1 MVVSR
6 TRNDAGFAGEPPDDG
21 RDLTGDNRKAE
32 FVPAGDDVRFVGGR
46 PSSGPPEVVDV
57 AALAKV
63 NLALLV
69 GPLRAD
75 GYHEIFSLMLP
86 VTLADLVTV
95 RLTPGSALSVNCA
108 VCPGEGNLAAKAVH
122 ELEKRLERPLELAV
136 TITKRI
142 PSAAG
147 LGGGSSDAAAT
158 IIAVE
163 RLLGLDLP
171 TKVKYEVASAVGAD
185 VPFFFWPGPQIAMG
199 RGNVLRAAPLPQPL
213 HLVIAVPDVQLPT
226 VQVYRWRDELA
237 PSTLAEFA
245 PRTARLVSAID
256 ALAEP
261 ADVAGLI
268 ENDLEAP
275 VKARHREVVALL
287 QRLDELGALA
297 AGMSGSGSA
306 VFGLFANEDTA
317 AEARDR
323 LASGALPVRVFH
335 VTDVQVPPRPVPSQ
349 QAQARAAAEEAKADR
364 AGRKPH
370 AGQRPHGA
378 GEPGAGKP
386 AGRHASP
393 KPPAAAPP
401 RPKRSGRRRPP
412 KGAA

>member
-1 MVVSR
+1 MSR
-6 TRNDAGFAGEPPDDG
+6 NRNDAGAEGEASDLR
-21 RDLTGDNRKAE
+21 RDLAVDNRDAE
-32 FVPAGDDVRFVGGR
+32 FTPASDDRSVSGGTT
-46 PSSGPPEVVDV
+46 SELPEVVEV
-57 AALAKV
+57 AAPAKV

-95 RLTPGSALSVNCA
+95 RLTPGYALSVNCA
-108 VCPGEGNLAAKAVH
+108 VCPGEGNLAARAVH
-122 ELEKRLERPLELAV
+122 ELEKRLERSLELAV

-163 RLLGLDLP
+163 RLLGLELP

-185 VPFFFWPGPQIAMG
+185 VPFFFWPGAQIAMG

-226 VQVYRWRDELA
+226 AQVYRWHDELA

-245 PRTARLVSAID
+245 PRTARLVSAVD

-261 ADVAGLI
+261 AGVAGLI

-275 VKARHREVVALL
+275 VKARHVEVVTLL

-306 VFGLFANEDTA
+306 VFGLFADDA
-317 AEARDR
+317 AAAAARNR
-323 LASGALPVRVFH
+323 LASGPLPARVFY

-349 QAQARAAAEEAKADR
+349 RSQARAAAEAAKAER
-364 AGRKPH
+364 AGRKPRDGERSH
-370 AGQRPHGA
+370 GVGQ
-378 GEPGAGKP
+378 PGAGKTSDRR
-386 AGRHASP
+386 GST